1 MKKLLAVL
9 LVFFSLLSLSSCTE
23 NSGTAEVPE
32 DFAFSLQWGCNGDS
46 TYDSKTGT
54 LGKRAPEELTATYFL
69 TEEQKAEIYHLIA
82 AMKPEK
88 YPDEYTPL
96 KGQTKPARVIRLSVT
111 YNGMTKTIT
120 CKNVPVQSDFPNG
133 KRGKAFMRVHDRI
146 VEILSATDEWQTFP
160 IVLYD

>member
-9 LVFFSLLSLSSCTE
+9 LLSSVGFMLVSCAPKG
-23 NSGTAEVPE
+23 SVAAVPE

-54 LGKRAPEELTATYFL
+54 LGKRVPEELTATYFL
-69 TEEQKAEIYHLIA
+69 TEAQKAEIYHLIA
-82 AMKPEK
+82 DMKPEK
-88 YPDEYTPL
+88 YPDDYTPL
-96 KGQTKPARVIRLSVT
+96 KGQTKPAGVIRLSVT

-120 CKNVPVQSDFPNG
+120 CHNVPVQSDAPNG

-146 VEILSATDEWQTFP
+146 VEILSATDEWQAFP